1 MTKGKDRGIIYIMDT
16 IVPGL
21 IKIGKTASDQYNNR
35 MRDLENNGY
44 RNVTGLVR
52 KFAIEVDE
60 YDDKEALLHTIFDKS
75 RVGKTELFSVDLD
88 IAKQLLASFD
98 GKVVY
103 PADEAKDAIF
113 IEATDN
119 RMSKLIKDGE
129 YYYKRKKQSDGRLV
143 SATAVVKDGQWTIVK
158 GSILGVHE
166 DAGVSKKTKAIR
178 ATISLSASG
187 ELLEDISMGECTPSS
202 AGEVVM
208 NQSSNGW
215 MEWMTKDGQPID
227 IFRKKDSEE

>member
-1 MTKGKDRGIIYIMDT
+1 MGTGIDKGIIYIMKT

-21 IKIGKTASDQYNNR
+21 IKIGKTASNSFNSR
-35 MRDLENNGY
+35 MYELESNGY
-44 RNVTGLVR
+44 RNITGLVR
-52 KFAIEVDE
+52 VFAIEVDE
-60 YDDKEALLHTIFDKS
+60 YSDKEALLHTIFAKS
-75 RVGKTELFSVDLD
+75 RVGNTELFSVDLN
-88 IAKQLLASFD
+88 IAKQLLSALD
-98 GKVVY
+98 GKVIY
-103 PADEAKDAIF
+103 PEDEAKDAIF

-119 RMSKLIKDGE
+119 RMSKKIEDGE

-143 SATAVVKDGQWTIVK
+143 DATAVVKDGKWTIIK

-178 ATISLSASG
+178 ATISLAANG
-187 ELLEDISMGECTPSS
+187 ELLEDIEMGECTPSS

-215 MEWMTKDGQPID
+215 MEWTTSDGQPID
-227 IFRKKDSEE
+227 IFRKKDSGD